1 MRSLS
6 AAVAAGNRTQGQE
19 VEERERRRC
28 RGGAHLDIVMME
40 PLHCH
45 WGWMQARLL
54 LNGSTLTTFTSC
66 DKNPNYNFHWS
77 RTMYNWM
84 LKEKRRKASIEAKDL
99 QNKKLPQNLYLCFFA
114 IATEWHAHQVAPW
127 FLHWMELLCVHS
139 LMGGLTWSQSCRWF
153 LCQSHCGT
161 TLLLSCCHSFCP
173 LYWEICHFLANP
185 VLKIGSCKSKQASVS
200 LLFDFGS
207 YVWDGSFSGC
217 KWVYS
222 PLMALV
228 HWGEYFED
236 SVISW
241 SFLLQWVFATP

>member
-1 MRSLS
+1 M
-6 AAVAAGNRTQGQE
+6 
-19 VEERERRRC
+19 
-28 RGGAHLDIVMME
+28 
-40 PLHCH
+40 
-45 WGWMQARLL
+45 
-54 LNGSTLTTFTSC
+54 
-66 DKNPNYNFHWS
+66 
-77 RTMYNWM
+77 
-84 LKEKRRKASIEAKDL
+84 
-99 QNKKLPQNLYLCFFA
+99 
-114 IATEWHAHQVAPW
+114 APW

-161 TLLLSCCHSFCP
+161 TLLLSCCHSFCT
-173 LYWEICHFLANP
+173 LYWEICHFLANQ

-217 KWVYS
+217 KWVFS

-241 SFLLQWVFATP
+241 SFLLQWVFATPKLFKWFFVLDSLFPAYWREIDSQKSLVHPFLCHA